1 MEGGREREGERE
13 ERERRRERERGDCL
27 EIQFVALSYAS
38 GFLCSSLVSLFLCE
52 VCGVSMCVC
61 ECVCVCVCVI
71 NNFKI
76 GEGAA

>member
-1 MEGGREREGERE
+1 
-13 ERERRRERERGDCL
+13 
-27 EIQFVALSYAS
+27 
-38 GFLCSSLVSLFLCE
+38 